1 MMEDVIAQGC
11 DTFVTSGLKY
21 NQFLDAKALGLNL
34 LDAGHFPTE
43 NVVCA
48 PLARR
53 LEKAFP
59 QLEVAVSR
67 VHKGGMPTDR

>member
-1 MMEDVIAQGC
+1 MLEDVVAQGC
-11 DTFVTSGLKY
+11 DTFVTSDLKY

-48 PLARR
+48 PLAGR
-53 LEKAFP
+53 LAKAFP
-59 QLEVAVSR
+59 EVEVLLSE
-67 VHKGGMPTDR
+67 VHREVYKSV